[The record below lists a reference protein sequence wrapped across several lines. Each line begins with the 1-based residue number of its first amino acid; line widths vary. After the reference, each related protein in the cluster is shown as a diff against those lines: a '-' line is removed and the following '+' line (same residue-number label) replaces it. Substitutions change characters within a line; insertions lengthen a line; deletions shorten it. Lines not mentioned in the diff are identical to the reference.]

1 MQQKQDIKGFTL
13 LELLVV
19 VVIVLIVSAMAYP
32 NFSSW
37 RTDREVRMAA
47 EKVASMITGIITQTQ
62 RGSFPYVQFSVNI
75 TGGVTNKLFLT
86 KGMSQKTLSNT
97 KNAGN
102 TVNCDIVN
110 AGVWDNHKVHS
121 AEAEVAVH
129 TATSGSVCFSKDAGH
144 YGLNGSFPSNKNINL
159 SGRTT
164 ANYII
169 ICDLLQMDYSVD
181 PPVSRIGANGQCDLS
196 QLQKPAYLVEWT
208 RFGGITLYK
217 WSGDAS
223 NGWSI
228 L

>member
-1 MQQKQDIKGFTL
+1 MQQKHDIKGFTL

-129 TATSGSVCFSKDAGH
+129 TATSG
-144 YGLNGSFPSNKNINL
+144 
-159 SGRTT
+159 
-164 ANYII
+164 
-169 ICDLLQMDYSVD
+169 
-181 PPVSRIGANGQCDLS
+181 
-196 QLQKPAYLVEWT
+196 
-208 RFGGITLYK
+208 
-217 WSGDAS
+217 
-223 NGWSI
+223 
-228 L
+228 

>member
-1 MQQKQDIKGFTL
+1 MFGLGHWEIIL
-13 LELLVV
+13 IL
-19 VVIVLIVSAMAYP
+19 VIVLIVSAMAYP

-75 TGGVTNKLFLT
+75 TSGVTNKLFLT

-144 YGLNGSFPSNKNINL
+144 YGLNGSFPSNYNINL
-159 SGRTT
+159 SGRLT

-169 ICDLLQMDYSVD
+169 LCDLLQMDYSVD
-181 PPVSRIGANGQCDLS
+181 PPVSRIGANGQCDIS